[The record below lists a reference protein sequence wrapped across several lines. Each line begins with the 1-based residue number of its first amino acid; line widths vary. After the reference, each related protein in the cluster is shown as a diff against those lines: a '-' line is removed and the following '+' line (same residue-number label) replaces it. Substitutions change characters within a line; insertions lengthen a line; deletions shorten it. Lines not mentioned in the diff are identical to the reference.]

1 MKFEAH
7 PQKLII
13 PLDDGLWK
21 RHLLG

>member
-7 PQKLII
+7 SQKLII
-13 PLDDGLWK
+13 PLYDGLWK